1 MRDHIR
7 SNRKKIRVIEKSI
20 RRDKNEKMYNL
31 EKFDDEIAQ
40 LEQEIRRISTQKQEA
55 LNSFEQVTKTIIADE
70 ILSGAKPKMEEL
82 TARYREIR
90 RALDETEEE
99 IKRRNLEITDK
110 YAGYLGK
117 EYLDPM
123 KIGEL
128 MEAIRSGRASNISE
142 AIEAVKADRSQQ
154 GSSAR
159 A

>member
-128 MEAIRSGRASNISE
+128 MEAIRSGR
-142 AIEAVKADRSQQ
+142 RPT
-154 GSSAR
+154 SAR
-159 A
+159 PSRR